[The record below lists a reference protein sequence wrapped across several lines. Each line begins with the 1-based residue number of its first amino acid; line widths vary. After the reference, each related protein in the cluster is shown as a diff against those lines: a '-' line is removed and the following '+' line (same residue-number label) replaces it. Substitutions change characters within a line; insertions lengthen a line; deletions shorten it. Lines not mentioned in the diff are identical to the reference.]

1 MAFTWQHRPPAST
14 RLLSRAQ
21 IMYINMAS
29 RGSMDH
35 GLKPWLLMAAQII
48 DINMVPTWLQQAPRI
63 TDIVMASSGSTGHQQ

>member
-1 MAFTWQHRPPAST
+1 
-14 RLLSRAQ
+14 
-21 IMYINMAS
+21 MYINMAS